1 MTEWDTIEQ
10 TFTRLR
16 DFVFTDLDRLVT
28 QERGGQFAVVA
39 LVMAACDALG
49 RLHYGRDTGDRV
61 FERCLPDHWKPAAPT
76 LYDALRHG
84 LIHGYE
90 PRWVVVGGKPV
101 GFEIAWR
108 GHRHL
113 TFADDNREVL
123 CIVAPVLVTAL
134 RGVFDSVE
142 GELRSDPLA
151 RDRFRERDRR
161 DREIHLQGPQIET
174 WREAVMAA
182 PIVPRSPSGAI
193 GPDGP
198 VGIGEGAT
206 GPKDSGETRR

>member
-49 RLHYGRDTGDRV
+49 RLHCGRDTGERV
-61 FERCLPDHWKPAAPT
+61 FKRCLPDHWKPAAPT

-90 PRWVVVGGKPV
+90 PRWVVVAGNPV

-108 GHRHL
+108 GQRHL
-113 TFADDNREVL
+113 TFASDDREVL

-151 RDRFRERDRR
+151 RDRFLERDRR
-161 DREIHLQGPQIET
+161 DREIHRTRTSNRKVARGCDGSADCPAPAV
-174 WREAVMAA
+174 WRDR
-182 PIVPRSPSGAI
+182 IRRPSWH
-193 GPDGP
+193 
-198 VGIGEGAT
+198 
-206 GPKDSGETRR
+206 R